1 MEMYMET
8 NMEDKNQDSSEKET
22 ETEEEAR
29 NPFGYQVGDCC
40 AVGVCQLPTA
50 HLNP

>member
-1 MEMYMET
+1 MET
-8 NMEDKNQDSSEKET
+8 TMEKNMEDKAQDSSETEM

-29 NPFGYQVGDCC
+29 NPFGYQVGNFCT
-40 AVGVCQLPTA
+40 GGLCQFPTA